1 MFCTSDNNML
11 VYSCGLL
18 RCFCVPVD
26 VNRRCWCVMSKGMHA
41 VGQPEVVI
49 LLQCLPEEKR
59 FPTDIFNHF
68 IQIYWDAQTGDT
80 CIRCYSTIKLRSN
93 ISNDLINLDFAVSP
107 SSRKASESPKS
118 LFGIPGVSG

>member
-1 MFCTSDNNML
+1 MFRPALTSDNIKH
-11 VYSCGLL
+11 VHVITTV
-18 RCFCVPVD
+18 FCAPVD

-68 IQIYWDAQTGDT
+68 IQIYWDAQTGEPCT
-80 CIRCYSTIKLRSN
+80 GCYSTIKPRPN
-93 ISNDLINLDFAVSP
+93 NAMP
-107 SSRKASESPKS
+107 
-118 LFGIPGVSG
+118 